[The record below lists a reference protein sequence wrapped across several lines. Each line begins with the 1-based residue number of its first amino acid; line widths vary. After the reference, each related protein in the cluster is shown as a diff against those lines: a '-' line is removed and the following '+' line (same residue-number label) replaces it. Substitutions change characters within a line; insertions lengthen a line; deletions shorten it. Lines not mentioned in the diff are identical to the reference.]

1 MFYNLATISGV
12 LVILYGLILLT
23 RRKFMVKRGYL
34 NIFIFFMSTLNP
46 TIKLMEMGYGF
57 PLLFIGILLIFAL
70 VIIIS
75 RGRYTLT
82 NINEKMVSSTLID
95 ILEEKNLSY
104 EEDKNTVILEDY
116 DSKQISYRQSLN
128 SVEINLTE
136 ILTLPF
142 YKELKV
148 ELRTRIKAINL
159 TVFPTLGCS
168 LIILGAIFL
177 MILQYL

>member
-1 MFYNLATISGV
+1 MFYTLATISGV

-95 ILEEKNLSY
+95 ILEEKIYLM
-104 EEDKNTVILEDY
+104 KIKIL
-116 DSKQISYRQSLN
+116 
-128 SVEINLTE
+128 
-136 ILTLPF
+136 
-142 YKELKV
+142 
-148 ELRTRIKAINL
+148 
-159 TVFPTLGCS
+159 
-168 LIILGAIFL
+168 
-177 MILQYL
+177 